1 MKIVEGFKI
10 KEREK
15 CGIGLEISIGSIDSI
30 VLNFR
35 EDERAVRLNHRVGTD
50 SLRVAA

>member
-1 MKIVEGFKI
+1 MESFKI
-10 KEREK
+10 KESGK
-15 CGIGLEISIGSIDSI
+15 GGIGLEISIGSIESI

-50 SLRVAA
+50 SLKVAA